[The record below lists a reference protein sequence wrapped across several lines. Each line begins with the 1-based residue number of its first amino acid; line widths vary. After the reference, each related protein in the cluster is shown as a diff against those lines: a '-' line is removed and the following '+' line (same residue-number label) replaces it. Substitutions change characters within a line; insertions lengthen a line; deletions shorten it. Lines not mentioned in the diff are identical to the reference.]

1 VFERNSPRHSR
12 SILCRIFCGALNDE
26 CLASYQNL
34 VKHDLHRQICF
45 WTWSLLDHFPS
56 WPNGQLVGWKRACL
70 CTTTTQKASRN
81 GRCKKSDSGSR
92 EFHGIVRKPSAESI
106 VKVAIGCIS
115 WLVKHVPKCDRSERG
130 SQGKLGT
137 VPKSALLQMIAQSA
151 KPSARF

>member
-1 VFERNSPRHSR
+1 MFERNSPRHSR

-70 CTTTTQKASRN
+70 CTTMTQLPPGTEGARRVTLVPANSMAS
-81 GRCKKSDSGSR
+81 CASPVQSQLSR
-92 EFHGIVRKPSAESI
+92 LLLVAFHGLSSTFRSVTAQNVALRES
-106 VKVAIGCIS
+106 
-115 WLVKHVPKCDRSERG
+115 LERC
-130 SQGKLGT
+130 
-137 VPKSALLQMIAQSA
+137 QS
-151 KPSARF
+151 PPCCR